1 MSKFSSLFLDETND
15 SSESN
20 EELEISQEKYRILI
34 VDDEE
39 NIRKALR
46 RVFRRENY
54 EIITAETAGKALL
67 ILGETPCQL
76 MITDYKMPGIT
87 GADLLREVK
96 ALYPETIRILL
107 TGQADSDAVMAAIK
121 DGAVYKFIL
130 KPWNDDDLRI
140 TVALG
145 LEQYDL
151 KKENDLLKKTNKKNS
166 EELNML
172 AKLAVS
178 HRSQLAIMLNKK
190 GLLNDQ
196 QVQKLY
202 QQQQVKKQSTLSI
215 ITDHGWLTEEKIH
228 SILTKDFLFEKI
240 DLRQFQI
247 NEAIYSLIPSSFCR
261 KQFVFPLRKEGKR
274 LIIAMADPMDQGL
287 IEELKFTVGLDLQ
300 AVIASSKDILQKIA
314 EIHGDDSPSFKDLET
329 SFGTNDPLDQ
339 IEIVIDEEDDIGIEE
354 LLRGTDEPPAIRLVN
369 AIMME

>member
-1 MSKFSSLFLDETND
+1 
-15 SSESN
+15 
-20 EELEISQEKYRILI
+20 
-34 VDDEE
+34 
-39 NIRKALR
+39 
-46 RVFRRENY
+46 
-54 EIITAETAGKALL
+54 
-67 ILGETPCQL
+67 
-76 MITDYKMPGIT
+76 MITDYKMPGMT

-96 ALYPETIRILL
+96 ALHPETIRILL

-151 KKENDLLKKTNKKNS
+151 KKENDSLKETNKKNS
-166 EELNML
+166 AELNML

-202 QQQQVKKQSTLSI
+202 QQQQVKKQTTLSI
-215 ITDHGWLTEEKIH
+215 ITDHGWLTEDKIH
-228 SILTKDFLFEKI
+228 KILSKDFLFEKV

-247 NEAIYSLIPSSFCR
+247 NEAISALIPTGFCR
-261 KQFVFPLRKEGKR
+261 KQRIIPIRKEGRR

-300 AVIASSKDILQKIA
+300 PVIASSKDIIQKID
-314 EIHGDDSPSFKDLET
+314 EIHGEDNLSFKDLET
-329 SFGTNDPLDQ
+329 SLGTNEPLDQ
-339 IEIVIDEEDDIGIEE
+339 IEIVIDEDDDIGIEE
-354 LLRGTDEPPAIRLVN
+354 LLQGTDEPPLFVW
-369 AIMME
+369 